1 MNDPNFQV
9 HVTLSTIFCPIRNQ
23 CTTFVFQNLNIKYC
37 SDVNVGF
44 RVTMPFF
51 IRNTKQIV

>member
-9 HVTLSTIFCPIRNQ
+9 ILSTIFWLIRNL
-23 CTTFVFQNLNIKYC
+23 CATFVFQNLNIKYC

-44 RVTMPFF
+44 RVTTPFF
-51 IRNTKQIV
+51 IRNTKQIF